1 MKKEPLN
8 FEVILTQVIIKLER
22 IWDLAK
28 KEDVKAL
35 KVEVKLLK
43 DEISKY
49 GQKN

>member
-1 MKKEPLN
+1 MKKEPSN

-22 IWDLAK
+22 IWDLAE

>member
-1 MKKEPLN
+1 MKIEPTN
-8 FEVILTQVIIKLER
+8 FEVILTQVVIKLER
-22 IWDLAK
+22 ICDLAE
-28 KEDVKAL
+28 KEDIQAL

>member
-1 MKKEPLN
+1 MKIKPAN

-22 IWDLAK
+22 ICDLAE
-28 KEDVKAL
+28 KEDIQAL

-49 GQKN
+49 GQKS